1 MTAILKTMRRI
12 PLSVPVMRGNEG
24 RYLQECIDTNWV
36 SYVGPFVERF
46 ETAFAQAV
54 SAPYAVA
61 MQSGTAAL
69 HVALLAAGVGRD
81 DLVIVPDLTFIAP
94 ANAVRYCGAD
104 PVFVDV
110 TPDRWQLDVDKVG
123 RFLEHECERGADGTR
138 DRTTGRRLAAIIPVH
153 LLGHPVDLDPLIALA
168 ERHRLAVVE
177 DATESLGS
185 SYKGRAPGTFGICG
199 CFSFNGNKIIT
210 SGGGGMITTASH
222 DIAER
227 ARYLSTQ
234 ARDDR
239 REYVH
244 ESVGF
249 NYRLT
254 NLQAA
259 VGLAQLE
266 QLDAH
271 VARKREIASRYAKG
285 LADVPGVTLPG
296 EAPWARSTF
305 WLYTILVAPPAARTS
320 RELIAA
326 LEAEDIEARPVWA
339 PLHEQRPY
347 RDARTF
353 GLEHSGTIH
362 ARAVSLP
369 SSVDLAAEDQERVIA
384 AVRRS
389 LVAVAKR
396 SA

>member
-1 MTAILKTMRRI
+1 
-12 PLSVPVMRGNEG
+12 MRGNEG

-46 ETAFAQAV
+46 ETAFAHAV
-54 SAPYAVA
+54 GAPYAVA

-69 HVALLAAGVGRD
+69 HVALLVAGVGPD

-110 TPDRWQLDVDKVG
+110 TADRWQLDVDKVA
-123 RFLEHECERGADGTR
+123 RFLERECERGNAGTR
-138 DRTTGRRLAAIIPVH
+138 DRATGRRIAAIVPVH
-153 LLGHPVDLDPLIALA
+153 LLGHPVDLDPLMALA
-168 ERHRLAVVE
+168 ERYRLAVVE

-185 SYKGRAPGTFGICG
+185 AYKGRAPGTFGLCG

-210 SGGGGMITTASH
+210 SGGGGMLTTASR

-266 QLDAH
+266 QLDDH
-271 VARKREIASRYAKG
+271 VRRKREIASGYAKG
-285 LADVPGVTLPG
+285 LADLPGVTLPG

-320 RELIAA
+320 RELIAD
-326 LEAEDIEARPVWA
+326 LEAENIEARPVWA

-353 GLEHSGTIH
+353 GIEHSGTIH

-369 SSVDLAAEDQERVIA
+369 SSVDLGPEDQERVVA

-389 LVAVAKR
+389 LGPGTKR
-396 SA
+396 GA

>member
-1 MTAILKTMRRI
+1 MRRI
-12 PLSVPVMRGNEG
+12 PLSVPVLRGNEG

-46 ETAFAQAV
+46 ETAFAHAV

-61 MQSGTAAL
+61 VQSGTAAL
-69 HVALLAAGVGRD
+69 HVALLVAGVGRD

-110 TPDRWQLDVDKVG
+110 TPDRWQLDVDKVA
-123 RFLEHECERGADGTR
+123 RFLERECERGADGTR
-138 DRTTGRRLAAIIPVH
+138 DRATGRRIAAIVPVH

-168 ERHRLAVVE
+168 ERYRLAVVE

-185 SYKGRAPGTFGICG
+185 TYKGRAPGTFGLCG

-210 SGGGGMITTASH
+210 SGGGGMLTTASR

-271 VARKREIASRYAKG
+271 VRRKREIASGYAKG
-285 LADVPGVTLPG
+285 LADLPGVTLPG

-320 RELIAA
+320 RELIAD
-326 LEAEDIEARPVWA
+326 LEAENIEARPVWA

-347 RDARTF
+347 RDARAF
-353 GLEHSGTIH
+353 GIEHSGTIH

-369 SSVDLAAEDQERVIA
+369 SSVDLGAEDQERVVA

-389 LVAVAKR
+389 LAPGTKR
-396 SA
+396 GA

>member
-1 MTAILKTMRRI
+1 
-12 PLSVPVMRGNEG
+12 MRGNEG

-61 MQSGTAAL
+61 VQSGTAAL

-110 TPDRWQLDVDKVG
+110 TPDRWQLDVDKVA
-123 RFLEHECERGADGTR
+123 RFLERECERGADGTR
-138 DRTTGRRLAAIIPVH
+138 DRATGRRIAAIVPVH
-153 LLGHPVDLDPLIALA
+153 LLGHPVDLDPLMALA

-185 SYKGRAPGTFGICG
+185 TYKGRAPGTFGLCG

-210 SGGGGMITTASH
+210 SGGGGMLTTASR

-271 VARKREIASRYAKG
+271 VRRKREIASGYAKG
-285 LADVPGVTLPG
+285 LADLPGVTLPG

-320 RELIAA
+320 RELIAD
-326 LEAEDIEARPVWA
+326 LEAENIEARPVWA

-347 RDARTF
+347 RDARAF
-353 GLEHSGTIH
+353 GIEHSGTIH

-369 SSVDLAAEDQERVIA
+369 SSVDLGAEDQERVVA

-389 LVAVAKR
+389 LAPGTKR
-396 SA
+396 GA